1 MWKQKIWSS
10 NRELGGVDT
19 EGLCPD
25 LLGPS
30 LPFLVPHFQ
39 LLCSFDFKGQWCSH
53 WKPSSLPLHSGKLL
67 DVISLPGLLCGIMLR
82 LLTWSKSHLGLPSF
96 PSLYCSPVP
105 FYYFYYRGFFP
116 FRVLCT
122 LYKCISQPLFN
133 SLEKFREKPSR
144 MNLNTLI
151 RKQGN
156 KLILKPGTF
165 IRQPPT
171 FTMLLLRKIT

>member
-25 LLGPS
+25 LPGPP
-30 LPFLVPHFQ
+30 LPFLVPHSQ

-53 WKPSSLPLHSGKLL
+53 RKPSSLPLHSGKLR

-96 PSLYCSPVP
+96 PSSYCSPVP
-105 FYYFYYRGFFP
+105 FYYFYYHFIFLFLFFSLSEC
-116 FRVLCT
+116 FLN
-122 LYKCISQPLFN
+122 ISVGHVFSQALFLKKLTEDNLVRNELIWSILTDDN
-133 SLEKFREKPSR
+133 SGQIVWK
-144 MNLNTLI
+144 
-151 RKQGN
+151 
-156 KLILKPGTF
+156 
-165 IRQPPT
+165 
-171 FTMLLLRKIT
+171 